1 RTGDAAMKVLVSGSS
16 GFIGQWVS
24 LSLAAGG
31 HEMVPYDHPDDVC
44 DLKALLAACEDVG
57 GIIHLAGRLG
67 TSELLGSEHEA
78 AKVNILGA
86 VNAHDV
92 ATQLGIPLVQIGT
105 GHKGQPNTYAITKA
119 CAEDL
124 ALARARW
131 TGAKITV
138 VRAFHV
144 YGAGQKP
151 CAPHGTSPVRK
162 IMPSF
167 ICRALTRMPLQVY
180 GSGQQ
185 QIDLVHAADVADKL
199 VGALWGPYGTVI
211 QAGTGK
217 PVTVARAA
225 KDVLHAV
232 APTGTIEYMAMR
244 PGEPEDTSVVADA
257 PACPNPWPHRLLE
270 TVIWY

>member
-1 RTGDAAMKVLVSGSS
+1 MRAGRCCSTTRSSSTSTVSPTRSPSPTPSGSSAAKPAGTGPSTAACTGSARSHGRTGDAAMKVLVSGSS

-31 HEMVPYDHPDDVC
+31 HGMVPYDHPDDVC

-86 VNAHDV
+86 VNAYDV

-124 ALARARW
+124 AL
-131 TGAKITV
+131 
-138 VRAFHV
+138 
-144 YGAGQKP
+144 
-151 CAPHGTSPVRK
+151 
-162 IMPSF
+162 
-167 ICRALTRMPLQVY
+167 
-180 GSGQQ
+180 
-185 QIDLVHAADVADKL
+185 
-199 VGALWGPYGTVI
+199 
-211 QAGTGK
+211 
-217 PVTVARAA
+217 
-225 KDVLHAV
+225 
-232 APTGTIEYMAMR
+232 
-244 PGEPEDTSVVADA
+244 
-257 PACPNPWPHRLLE
+257 
-270 TVIWY
+270 